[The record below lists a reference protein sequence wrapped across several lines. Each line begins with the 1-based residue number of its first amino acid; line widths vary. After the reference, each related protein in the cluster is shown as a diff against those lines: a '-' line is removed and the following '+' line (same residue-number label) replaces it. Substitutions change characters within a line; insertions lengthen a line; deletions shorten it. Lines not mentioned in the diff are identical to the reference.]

1 MTEQPRFRRGPIETV
16 TGKITVNVYVQQES
30 PDYWVAKVLGNFP
43 IAYAGQTKKE
53 AIANALKGA
62 SLKPQNQ
69 NHD

>member
-30 PDYWVAKVLGNFP
+30 PDCWVAKVSGNSP

-53 AIANALKGA
+53 AVAKALKGA
-62 SLKPQNQ
+62 SLKPHQ